1 MSYRLNPNPRRILLV
16 VTGQSNQQGAAYLEG
31 GVVPSRYV
39 SQYTGIRDPLPGC
52 NNINQ
57 GGSCWPYLIDR
68 GLERGVRFDVLNYAI
83 GGASAFHYTG
93 RLGASISGGA
103 DASVPG
109 AQGYMSPY
117 GLSGGTTALVEG
129 NSNFDPFSLLSRT
142 RASIAARNV
151 GQYDAV
157 VSFWANGE
165 SDAGES
171 AAAYQGALESIANY
185 LLASGSSA
193 HFIGLTSKS
202 ASATTVQM
210 DTLQTAVSAAVA
222 NLSGQ
227 SKRVLL
233 GPDMYSYW
241 GSSPPL
247 CYEKNAST
255 RVHWTLRG
263 QEIHA
268 QLLDG
273 VLDAAGY

>member
-1 MSYRLNPNPRRILLV
+1 MSYRLTPNPRRILLV

-31 GVVPSRYV
+31 GVVPARYV
-39 SQYTGIRDPLPGC
+39 SRYTGVRDPLPGC

-57 GGSCWPYLIDR
+57 GGSCWPYLIDF
-68 GLERGVRFDVLNYAI
+68 GLERGVKFDVVNYAI

-103 DASVPG
+103 DASVPA

-129 NSNFDPFSLLSRT
+129 NAGFDPFGLLSRT
-142 RASIAARNV
+142 RAAIAARNV
-151 GQYDAV
+151 GQYEAV

-165 SDAGES
+165 SDTGES
-171 AAAYQGALESIANY
+171 AAAYQGALESISNY

-202 ASATTVQM
+202 ASATTGQM
-210 DTLQTAVSAAVA
+210 DTLQTAVASAVA

-227 SKRVLL
+227 SKRVLS
-233 GPDMYSYW
+233 GPDLYAYW

-247 CYEKNAST
+247 CYETNAST
-255 RVHWTLRG
+255 RVHLTLRG
-263 QEIHA
+263 QEVQA
-268 QLLDG
+268 RLLDDA
-273 VLDAAGY
+273 LSAAGY